1 MAKFLLKKSYQ
12 LKDLKE
18 IPFNDLW
25 GAKGVFTT
33 MRLVGNTN
41 KIILKNHHL
50 NNLISSSKKYKIRK
64 KNLKKILLFL
74 INKNL
79 KKNYNNHLIRI
90 ALNKKSIS
98 ISIRKRLNPQKKFS
112 LKVFNYKRIEPK
124 YKNLFYKQI
133 LKRLGNFDATKYDLA
148 LCYKNKI
155 LETGTSNLLFVKNGK
170 FFSPKNNCYIGNTIK
185 FLNKRI
191 KINFEDIMIKNLN
204 DYQEVLLVGSGKGI
218 TPVDSI
224 EELKWK
230 SKSTIYSRKIN
241 KIYNKLVV

>member
-41 KIILKNHHL
+41 KIILKNNHL

-64 KNLKKILLFL
+64 KNLKKTLLFL

-79 KKNYNNHLIRI
+79 KKNYNNHLLRI
-90 ALNKKSIS
+90 ALNKKNIS
-98 ISIRKRLNPQKKFS
+98 ISIRKRLTPKKEFS

-124 YKNLFYKQI
+124 FKNLFYKQI
-133 LKRLGNFDATKYDLA
+133 LKRLGNFDTTKYDLV

-185 FLNKRI
+185 FLKKRI
-191 KINFEDIMIKNLN
+191 KINFKDIMIRNLN
-204 DYQEVLLVGSGKGI
+204 NYQEVLLVGSGKGI
-218 TPVDSI
+218 TSVDSI
-224 EELKWK
+224 EELNWK
-230 SKSTIYSRKIN
+230 KKSTFYSRKIN
-241 KIYNKLVV
+241 KIYNKLII

>member
-1 MAKFLLKKSYQ
+1 MAKFLLKKSYR
-12 LKDLKE
+12 LKDLEE

-33 MRLVGNTN
+33 MRMVGNTN
-41 KIILKNHHL
+41 KIILKNNLL

-79 KKNYNNHLIRI
+79 KKNYNNHLLRI
-90 ALNKKSIS
+90 ALNKKNIS

-185 FLNKRI
+185 FLKKRI
-191 KINFEDIMIKNLN
+191 KINFKDIMTRNLN
-204 DYQEVLLVGSGKGI
+204 NYQEVLLVGSGKGI

-224 EELKWK
+224 EELNWK
-230 SKSTIYSRKIN
+230 KKSTFYSRKIN
-241 KIYNKLVV
+241 KIYNKLII

>member
-41 KIILKNHHL
+41 KIILKNNHL

-74 INKNL
+74 INKNI
-79 KKNYNNHLIRI
+79 KKNYNNHLLRI
-90 ALNKKSIS
+90 ALNKKNIS
-98 ISIRKRLNPQKKFS
+98 ISIRKRLTPKKEFS

-218 TPVDSI
+218 TSVDSI

-241 KIYNKLVV
+241 KIYNKLIV

>member
-1 MAKFLLKKSYQ
+1 MAKFLLKKSYR
-12 LKDLKE
+12 LKDLEE

-33 MRLVGNTN
+33 MRMVGNTN
-41 KIILKNHHL
+41 KIILKNNHL

-79 KKNYNNHLIRI
+79 KKNYNNHLLRI
-90 ALNKKSIS
+90 ALNKKIIS
-98 ISIRKRLNPQKKFS
+98 ISIRKRLTPKKEFS

>member
-1 MAKFLLKKSYQ
+1 MAMFLLKKSYR
-12 LKDLKE
+12 LKDLEE

-33 MRLVGNTN
+33 MRMVGNTN
-41 KIILKNHHL
+41 KIILKNNHL

-79 KKNYNNHLIRI
+79 KKNYNNHLLRI
-90 ALNKKSIS
+90 ALNKKNIS
-98 ISIRKRLNPQKKFS
+98 ISIRKRLTPKKEFS
-112 LKVFNYKRIEPK
+112 LKIFNYKRIEPK

-218 TPVDSI
+218 TSVDSI

>member
-41 KIILKNHHL
+41 KIILKNNHL

-64 KNLKKILLFL
+64 KNLKKTLLFL

-79 KKNYNNHLIRI
+79 KKNYNNHLLRI
-90 ALNKKSIS
+90 ALNKTNIS
-98 ISIRKRLNPQKKFS
+98 ISIRKRLTPKKEFS
-112 LKVFNYKRIEPK
+112 LKVFNYKRIEPRF
-124 YKNLFYKQI
+124 KNLFYKQI
-133 LKRLGNFDATKYDLA
+133 LKRLGNFDTTKYDLV

-185 FLNKRI
+185 FLKKRI
-191 KINFEDIMIKNLN
+191 KINFKDIMIRNLN
-204 DYQEVLLVGSGKGI
+204 NYQEVLLVGSGKWV

-224 EELKWK
+224 EELNWK
-230 SKSTIYSRKIN
+230 KKITFYSRKIN
-241 KIYNKLVV
+241 KIYNKLII

>member
-41 KIILKNHHL
+41 KIILKNNHL
-50 NNLISSSKKYKIRK
+50 NNLISSSRKYKIRK

-74 INKNL
+74 INKNI
-79 KKNYNNHLIRI
+79 KKNYNNHLLRI
-90 ALNKKSIS
+90 ALNKKNIS
-98 ISIRKRLNPQKKFS
+98 ISIRKRLTPKKEFS

-204 DYQEVLLVGSGKGI
+204 EYQEVLLVGSGKGI
-218 TPVDSI
+218 TSVDSI

-241 KIYNKLVV
+241 KIYNKLIV

>member
-1 MAKFLLKKSYQ
+1 MAKFLFKKSYQ

-41 KIILKNHHL
+41 KIILKNNHL

-64 KNLKKILLFL
+64 KNLKKTLLFL

-79 KKNYNNHLIRI
+79 KKNYNNHLLRI
-90 ALNKKSIS
+90 ALSKKNIS
-98 ISIRKRLNPQKKFS
+98 ISIRKRLTPKKKFS

-124 YKNLFYKQI
+124 FKNLFYKQI
-133 LKRLGNFDATKYDLA
+133 LKRLGNFDTTKCDLV

-185 FLNKRI
+185 FLKKRI
-191 KINFEDIMIKNLN
+191 KINFKDIMIRNLN
-204 DYQEVLLVGSGKGI
+204 NYQEVLLVGSGKGI

-224 EELKWK
+224 EELNWK
-230 SKSTIYSRKIN
+230 KKSTFYSRKIN
-241 KIYNKLVV
+241 KIYNKLII

>member
-41 KIILKNHHL
+41 KIILKNNHL
-50 NNLISSSKKYKIRK
+50 NNLIFSSKKYEIKK

-79 KKNYNNHLIRI
+79 KKNYNNHLLRI
-90 ALNKKSIS
+90 ALNKKIIS
-98 ISIRKRLNPQKKFS
+98 ISIRKRLTPKKEFS

-204 DYQEVLLVGSGKGI
+204 EYQEVLLVGSGKGI
-218 TPVDSI
+218 TSVDSI

-241 KIYNKLVV
+241 KIYNKLIV

>member
-1 MAKFLLKKSYQ
+1 MAKFLLKKSYR
-12 LKDLKE
+12 LKDLEE

-33 MRLVGNTN
+33 MRMVGNTY
-41 KIILKNHHL
+41 KIILKNNHL

-64 KNLKKILLFL
+64 KNLKKTLLFL

-79 KKNYNNHLIRI
+79 KKNYNNHLLRI
-90 ALNKKSIS
+90 ALNKKNIS
-98 ISIRKRLNPQKKFS
+98 ISIRKRLTPKKKFS

-124 YKNLFYKQI
+124 FKNLFYKQI
-133 LKRLGNFDATKYDLA
+133 LKRLRNFDTTKYDLV

-185 FLNKRI
+185 FLKKRI
-191 KINFEDIMIKNLN
+191 KINFKDIMIRNLN
-204 DYQEVLLVGSGKGI
+204 NYQEVLLVGSGKGI
-218 TPVDSI
+218 TSVDSI

-230 SKSTIYSRKIN
+230 SKIDIKTLVKDMIN
-241 KIYNKLVV
+241 EELKY

>member
-1 MAKFLLKKSYQ
+1 MAKFLLKKSYR
-12 LKDLKE
+12 LKDLEE

-33 MRLVGNTN
+33 MRMVGNTN
-41 KIILKNHHL
+41 KIILKNNHL

-79 KKNYNNHLIRI
+79 KKNYNNHLLRI
-90 ALNKKSIS
+90 ALNKKNIS
-98 ISIRKRLNPQKKFS
+98 ISIRKRLTPKKEFS

-218 TPVDSI
+218 TSVDSI

>member
-41 KIILKNHHL
+41 KIILKNNHL

-204 DYQEVLLVGSGKGI
+204 NYQEILLVGSGKGI
-218 TPVDSI
+218 TSVDSI
-224 EELKWK
+224 DELNWK
-230 SKSTIYSRKIN
+230 SKSTIYSKKID
-241 KIYNKLVV
+241 KVYKKLIL

>member
-25 GAKGVFTT
+25 GAKGVFST

-41 KIILKNHHL
+41 KIILKNNHL

-64 KNLKKILLFL
+64 KNLKKTLLFL

-79 KKNYNNHLIRI
+79 KKNYNNHLLRI
-90 ALNKKSIS
+90 ALSKKNIS
-98 ISIRKRLNPQKKFS
+98 ISIRKRLNPQKEFS

-133 LKRLGNFDATKYDLA
+133 LKRLGNFDTTKYDLV

-185 FLNKRI
+185 FLKKRI
-191 KINFEDIMIKNLN
+191 KINFKDIMIRNLN
-204 DYQEVLLVGSGKGI
+204 NYQEVLLVGSCKGI
-218 TPVDSI
+218 TSVDNI
-224 EELKWK
+224 EELNWK
-230 SKSTIYSRKIN
+230 KRSTFYSRKSN
-241 KIYNKLVV
+241 KIYNKLII

>member
-41 KIILKNHHL
+41 KIILKNNHL
-50 NNLISSSKKYKIRK
+50 NNLISSSRKYKIRK

-74 INKNL
+74 INKNI
-79 KKNYNNHLIRI
+79 KKNYNNHLLRI
-90 ALNKKSIS
+90 ALNKKIIS
-98 ISIRKRLNPQKKFS
+98 ISIRKRLTPKKEFS

-204 DYQEVLLVGSGKGI
+204 EYQEVLLVGSGKGI
-218 TPVDSI
+218 TSVDSI

-241 KIYNKLVV
+241 KIYNKLIV

>member
-41 KIILKNHHL
+41 KIILKNNHL

-64 KNLKKILLFL
+64 KNLKKTLLFL

-79 KKNYNNHLIRI
+79 KKNYNNHLLRI
-90 ALNKKSIS
+90 ALNKKNIS
-98 ISIRKRLNPQKKFS
+98 ISIRKRLTPKKEFS

-124 YKNLFYKQI
+124 FKNLFYKQI
-133 LKRLGNFDATKYDLA
+133 LKRLRNFDTTKYDLV

-170 FFSPKNNCYIGNTIK
+170 FFSPKKNCYIGNTIK
-185 FLNKRI
+185 FLKKRI
-191 KINFEDIMIKNLN
+191 KINFKDIMIRNLN
-204 DYQEVLLVGSGKGI
+204 NYQEVLLVGSGKGI

-224 EELKWK
+224 EELNWK
-230 SKSTIYSRKIN
+230 KKSTFYSRKIN
-241 KIYNKLVV
+241 KIYNKLII

>member
-41 KIILKNHHL
+41 KIILKNNHL